1 MITAHFI
8 VDGEERET
16 REVSEDW
23 LRRAATEHENVLLH
37 DGNNYLVKSVAVS
50 GHQARVELVPP
61 QFARGG

>member
-23 LRRAATEHENVLLH
+23 LRRAATEHENVLLQ
-37 DGNNYLVKSVAVS
+37 DGNTYLVKSVGVS
-50 GHQARVELVPP
+50 GGRARVELVPP
-61 QFARGG
+61 QFARGS